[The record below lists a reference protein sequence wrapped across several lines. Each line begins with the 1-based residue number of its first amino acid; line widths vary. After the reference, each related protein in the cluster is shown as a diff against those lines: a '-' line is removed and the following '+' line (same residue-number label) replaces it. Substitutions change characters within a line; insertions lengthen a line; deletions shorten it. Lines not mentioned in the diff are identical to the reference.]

1 MTKIVLDILALQ
13 KKYNLTRVDDE
24 SFSIEMARSYKLDDN
39 GNLIELNLDNCN
51 LFSILFL
58 SKFKQLESLS
68 LQGNKIVSGYPLS
81 SLTKL
86 TYLNI
91 SNNDLNDISYLKGL
105 SKLVYLNIN
114 GTKIFDLSPLYN
126 HLKSHNIDLK
136 MSDDVP
142 IRYPDFRNYN
152 YDQPEVV
159 KWFDDIWNNAKSKI
173 LINLLEQNKVLDLGN
188 CGLTDLTFIPDLY
201 KCTHLETLILSNEW
215 SEYQDSG
222 WQRITS
228 GNNGPSNNIFYIPDE
243 ILRLRNLKVIICGGD
258 WKGRR
263 GDWNRWRLNSFA
275 VFTKFKDLQYLNLS
289 NNLISRGITLTK
301 MQELER
307 LHINNNLISSITAG
321 RKLPALEELY
331 LSNNLIKNISFVN
344 NLPNLQTLDLHSNM
358 LEDLFHAKSLLK
370 RFELSDSKW
379 KKGVLNL
386 ASNNLSV
393 PNIDVILQG
402 KDRINNYFAQYEAE
416 QSVKLKPFSNRD
428 IKLVLVGNSNA
439 GKSTLVNFLLTRN
452 WDDKILS
459 THWIEIKK
467 WEISINKRNIKVRIF
482 DFGGQEYYHDT
493 HYLFFTRQT
502 AYLLLW
508 DKEGN
513 DFGEITVDH
522 LYKDGSRKSTVVQNY
537 PLTYWLDSIDYHT
550 NRRTLSDDELK
561 IIQILDERDRQ
572 INEALKKGDDITKSV
587 VQSTKAIVNQLNL
600 PNVLIC
606 QNKVDESI
614 NIDFLNQEKLKAKHP
629 KIYEMLAT
637 SIKTGRGADH
647 LVDILLEMISKIPVL
662 EREYLG
668 TWGIIK
674 DVIEQNANTYKKE
687 MSIQEFT
694 RFCNEIIKE
703 IPEVKKAHKDLSI
716 SVLFNQNDTRS
727 FAQYLTNIG
736 LVLYFPEDDNLK
748 NKIFIN
754 QSIVL
759 STIYNILEGLNI
771 LKGVFNDNHILKAL
785 GKRKFDEEC
794 KNIINLMK
802 HFKIVIPHPALP
814 ETYIAPLYLPKEPS
828 KSIKL
833 FLGIFK
839 KPVFRF
845 MFEGFIHKHII
856 LQFFQTFGD
865 KVMKGADDNELYY
878 FWRDGLII
886 KSSDKDDIV
895 YVKFCNGNDK
905 NKKTYIEVYSL
916 NNTEGS
922 FLSEVILELE
932 KIIPSDVKKAVTL
945 NGEDFIPVEVIHV
958 EERLNNWVFH
968 YNHKY
973 YKLPDFKKYLKTP
986 IKMKKI
992 FISYSK
998 ADASYLTKLE
1008 NHLSVLR
1015 RNGTISLWNCRQ
1027 LLPGEKWDGKIKK
1040 ELEEAD
1046 IIIFMVSDDFLATDY
1061 IWDIEI
1067 KRAIERENLDPDNVK
1082 VVPII
1087 VRSCYWEESPL
1098 SVYNTA
1104 PKKAQVLTL
1113 AGDIDY
1119 AFKNVVL
1126 EIKKIL

>member
-1 MTKIVLDILALQ
+1 MNKIELDILALR
-13 KKYNLTRVDDE
+13 KRYDLTRVGDE
-24 SFSIEMARSYKLDDN
+24 PFSIEVARSFKLDEKGD
-39 GNLIELNLDNCN
+39 LIELNLDNCN
-51 LFSILFL
+51 LFTISFL
-58 SKFKQLESLS
+58 SKFEQLESLS
-68 LQGNKIVSGYPLS
+68 LQGNKIVSGSSLS

-91 SNNDLNDISYLKGL
+91 SYNDLDDISYLKGL
-105 SKLVYLNIN
+105 SKLAHLNIN

-126 HLKSHNIDLK
+126 QLKNRDIDLRI
-136 MSDDVP
+136 SDDVS

-152 YDQPEVV
+152 FDQLEVV
-159 KWFDDIWNNAKSKI
+159 KWFDDVWSIAKAKI
-173 LINLLEQNKVLDLGN
+173 QTNLIERKTVLDLGN
-188 CGLTDLTFIPDLY
+188 CGLTDLSFIPELFT
-201 KCTHLETLILSNEW
+201 CTHLETLILSNEW

-222 WQRITS
+222 WQRIKS
-228 GNNGPSNNIFYIPDE
+228 ENSGPSNNVFYIPDT
-243 ILRLRNLKVIICGGD
+243 ILRLRNLKVLICGGD

-263 GDWNRWRLNSFA
+263 GDWNRWRLTSFA
-275 VFTKFKDLQYLNLS
+275 VFTKFKDLRYLNLS

-301 MQELER
+301 MQALER
-307 LHINNNLISSITAG
+307 LHINNNLISSIAVG

-331 LSNNLIKNISFVN
+331 LSNNLIKNISFIS
-344 NLPNLQTLDLHSNM
+344 NLPNLATLDMHSNL

-386 ASNNLSV
+386 ASNNLRV

-402 KDRINNYFAQYEAE
+402 QDRINDYFAQYEAE
-416 QSVKLKPFSNRD
+416 QSVQLKPFSNRD

-439 GKSTLVNFLLTRN
+439 GKSTLVNFLITGN
-452 WDDKILS
+452 WDDKISS
-459 THWIEIKK
+459 THWIDIKEWK
-467 WEISINKRNIKVRIF
+467 ISLNKRSVKVRIF

-508 DKEGN
+508 DKAGN
-513 DFGEITVDH
+513 GFGETTVEQ

-550 NRRTLSDDELK
+550 NRRTLSEDELK
-561 IIQILDERDRQ
+561 IIQILDERDKE
-572 INEALKKGDDITKSV
+572 INEAVKKGDDISNSV
-587 VQSTKAIVNQLNL
+587 IKSTKAIENQLNL

-614 NIDFLNQEKLKAKHP
+614 NIDFINQEKLKAQHP
-629 KIYEMLAT
+629 RIYEMLAA

-647 LVDILLEMISKIPVL
+647 LVDVLLEMISKIPVL

-674 DVIEQNANTYKKE
+674 EVIEQNANTYKKE
-687 MSIQEFT
+687 MSIQEFNK
-694 RFCNEIIKE
+694 FCNDIIKE
-703 IPEVKKAHKDLSI
+703 IPEVKKAHKNLST

-759 STIYNILEGLNI
+759 STIYNILAGLNV
-771 LKGVFNDNHILKAL
+771 LKGVFDDNHILKAL

-794 KNIINLMK
+794 KTIVNLMK

-828 KSIKL
+828 KTIKL

-839 KPVFRF
+839 KPVYRF
-845 MFEGFIHKHII
+845 LFEGFIHKHII

-865 KVMKGADDNELYY
+865 KALKGAEDNELYY

-886 KSSDKDDIV
+886 KNGNKDDIV
-895 YVKFCNGNDK
+895 YVKFCNGSDK
-905 NKKTYIEVYSL
+905 NKKTYIEVYTINSA
-916 NNTEGS
+916 ES
-922 FLSEVILELE
+922 PFLSEIILELE
-932 KIIPSDVKKAVTL
+932 KITPSDVKKAVTL
-945 NGEDFIPVEVIHV
+945 NGEDFIPIEVIHA
-958 EERLNNWVFH
+958 EERLNNWVFQ

-1113 AGDIDY
+1113 AGDIDD
-1119 AFKNVVL
+1119 AFKSVVL